1 MEGSMKKSGLRW
13 GAPLVGLA
21 LLTGVSAASAQEE
34 KEVSAPTRGFYVGGT
49 VGASIWDVGSNSD
62 SFAAGFR
69 PATSVSDGG
78 DLTWGIF
85 GGYRA
90 ADWLAVEVGYTDLGG
105 FDAENTATVTN
116 EARGEVSVDGIEAR
130 FRLWRSFFTPEFAL
144 TGGAGIFVYDS
155 DDSVRCSNA
164 GAPLACGPGATILNN
179 TDDSG
184 EALTLALGAQY
195 RVHENVVL
203 RAEWQRYFGVLNSD
217 VDTVLV
223 SVIVGFY
230 DFFSQLG
237 GGDDFGGVAFD

>member
-21 LLTGVSAASAQEE
+21 LLTGVTAASAQDE
-34 KEVSAPTRGFYVGGT
+34 EVSAATRGFYVGGT
-49 VGASIWDVGSNSD
+49 VGASIWNVGSNSD
-62 SFAAGFR
+62 SFAAGVR

-78 DLTWGIF
+78 DLTWGVF

-105 FDAENTATVTN
+105 FSAANTSTVTN
-116 EARGEVSVDGIEAR
+116 EVRGDVDVDGVEAR
-130 FRLWRSFFTPEFAL
+130 LRVWRSFFTPEFAL
-144 TGGAGIFVYDS
+144 SAGAGIFVYDS

-164 GAPLACGPGATILNN
+164 GVSFACGGGATILDP

-184 EALTLALGAQY
+184 EAFTLALGGQY

-217 VDTVLV
+217 IDTVLV

-237 GGDDFGGVAFD
+237 GGDDFGGMAFD